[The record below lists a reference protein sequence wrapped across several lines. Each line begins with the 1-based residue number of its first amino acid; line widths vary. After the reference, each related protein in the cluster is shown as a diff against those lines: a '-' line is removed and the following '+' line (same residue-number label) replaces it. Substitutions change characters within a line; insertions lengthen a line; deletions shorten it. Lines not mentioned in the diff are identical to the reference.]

1 MDEDIGAVGTPYRI
15 DALSGVSM
23 HEGSPYN
30 W

>member
-23 HEGSPYN
+23 HEGSVAI
-30 W
+30 